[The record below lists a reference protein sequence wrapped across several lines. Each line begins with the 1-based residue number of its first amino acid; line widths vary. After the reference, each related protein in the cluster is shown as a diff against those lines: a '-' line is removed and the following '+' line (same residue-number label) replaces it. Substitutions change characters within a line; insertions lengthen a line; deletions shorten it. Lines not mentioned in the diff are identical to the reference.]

1 MNHYHAPDDG
11 ACDFPGLLEA
21 VHGVPGI
28 ERIRFAS
35 PHPRH
40 TTSRLIR
47 AVKDALAAR
56 DAEAAE
62 FADQIDA
69 DAMADDSSDTIS

>member
-1 MNHYHAPDDG
+1 VA
-11 ACDFPGLLEA
+11 F
-21 VHGVPGI
+21 
-28 ERIRFAS
+28 
-35 PHPRH
+35 
-40 TTSRLIR
+40 R

-69 DAMADDSSDTIS
+69 DALAEGEGND